1 MAISFTEQTGTANP
15 WDWHRCGA
23 ISRPNICGY

>member
-15 WDWHRCGA
+15 LNGINVGFASIPD
-23 ISRPNICGY
+23 ICGY